1 MTLKDADEGQTKLVI
16 ILKSLNRGTKSVEKR
31 SSSLSNIVLFL
42 SSRENIHFYF
52 RSKTFSIKN
61 ERPEQALE
69 PTPKPTPKPA
79 RNLKVLV
86 TPKKK
91 YHH

>member
-1 MTLKDADEGQTKLVI
+1 MTLKDADEIQIKLVI
-16 ILKSLNRGTKSVEKR
+16 ILKSLKRGAKSVEKW
-31 SSSLSNIVLFL
+31 SSLNNIVLFL
-42 SSRENIHFYF
+42 SSREIIHFYF
-52 RSKTFSIKN
+52 RIKIFSTKN

-79 RNLKVLV
+79 RNLKVFV